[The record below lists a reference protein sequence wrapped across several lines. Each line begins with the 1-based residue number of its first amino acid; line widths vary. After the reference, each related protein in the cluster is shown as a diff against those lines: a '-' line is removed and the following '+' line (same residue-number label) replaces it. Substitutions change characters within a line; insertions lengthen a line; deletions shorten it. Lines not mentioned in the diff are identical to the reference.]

1 MTTWIGLLRAVNLG
15 GTRTFSPRDIVACV
29 SALGGTDVATHINTG
44 NVRFSTTKR
53 SRPRIT
59 KMLEEGFRA
68 DRDFEVP
75 VALLTLQEL
84 RAIAADIAELGAG
97 HDGNHYVSILRDDPT
112 PEAVAALEAA
122 GRGGERAIVRGRAVH
137 LLLGE
142 NYQRA
147 RLTNAAV
154 ERHAGVATNR
164 NARVMTAMA
173 AKWG

>member
-1 MTTWIGLLRAVNLG
+1 ML
-15 GTRTFSPRDIVACV
+15 
-29 SALGGTDVATHINTG
+29 SA
-44 NVRFSTTKR
+44 
-53 SRPRIT
+53 
-59 KMLEEGFRA
+59 
-68 DRDFEVP
+68 FEVP

-147 RLTNAAV
+147 RLTNTAV

>member
-44 NVRFSTTKR
+44 NVRFSTTTR

-122 GRGGERAIVRGRAVH
+122 GRDGERAIVRGRAVH

-147 RLTNAAV
+147 RLTNTAV